1 METLLASG
9 VTKTAAGVETG
20 VSVAA
25 LSAAAAVIWCEF
37 QALSSATGVPSA
49 RVVIEQSA
57 TGDFDDTVPVAEFSA
72 AGPVGVKAPVRV
84 SERVAMGPATLLG
97 ATGAKMRANLVQLLG
112 GTPSLTYSA
121 GIST

>member
-1 METLLASG
+1 MLASG
-9 VTKTAAGVETG
+9 VTKTAAGAETG

-25 LSAAAAVIWCEF
+25 LDPAAAVLWVQF
-37 QALSSATGVPSA
+37 GPLSSVTGVPSA

-57 TGDFDDTVPVAEFSA
+57 TGDFDDTIPVAEFSSV
-72 AGPVGVKAPVRV
+72 GPIGAKAPVRV
-84 SERVAMGPATLLG
+84 SQRLAAAPVTLIG
-97 ATGAKMRANLVQLLG
+97 AASAKMRANLVQLLG